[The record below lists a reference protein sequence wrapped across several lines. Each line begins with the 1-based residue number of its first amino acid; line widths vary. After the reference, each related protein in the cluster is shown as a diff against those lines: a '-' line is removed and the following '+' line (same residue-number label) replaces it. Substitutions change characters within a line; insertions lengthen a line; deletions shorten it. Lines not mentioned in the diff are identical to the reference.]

1 MNTSTLS
8 ASSLAESYAAFREA
22 NPKTRIRQ
30 AAAELNTSEAELLLT
45 GVGAEIT
52 PLNTNFQDLLKAFS
66 SLGYVMSLT
75 RNEAC
80 VLEHKGAFEEV
91 KTFGRGAHNMG
102 VVLGPIETRVFFTS
116 WHAAFAVTTRSMHG
130 NLLQSIQVFDQA
142 GEAVTKVYLTEQS
155 NAAAYAEL
163 VNTFKVGAPENI
175 TFPGVKPTEYS
186 TEINTNEF
194 LAEWEAL
201 KDTHDFFGMLRKH
214 GVQRRE
220 AMRLAEGK
228 FTKAVDPQ
236 KAVQFIL
243 KQASARKLPIMIFAG
258 NRGNLQIHQ
267 DKVRTIRFFGEQNE
281 WINVLDPAFNLHL
294 RLDLLKE
301 AWLVEKPTTDG
312 AVHSLECYD
321 PAQELVVQF
330 FGLRKPGIPQSEDWY
345 ELIQEL
351 SK

>member
-1 MNTSTLS
+1 
-8 ASSLAESYAAFREA
+8 
-22 NPKTRIRQ
+22 
-30 AAAELNTSEAELLLT
+30 
-45 GVGAEIT
+45 
-52 PLNTNFQDLLKAFS
+52 
-66 SLGYVMSLT
+66 
-75 RNEAC
+75 
-80 VLEHKGAFEEV
+80 
-91 KTFGRGAHNMG
+91 
-102 VVLGPIETRVFFTS
+102 
-116 WHAAFAVTTRSMHG
+116 
-130 NLLQSIQVFDQA
+130 
-142 GEAVTKVYLTEQS
+142 
-155 NAAAYAEL
+155 
-163 VNTFKVGAPENI
+163 
-175 TFPGVKPTEYS
+175 
-186 TEINTNEF
+186 
-194 LAEWEAL
+194 
-201 KDTHDFFGMLRKH
+201 MLRKH

-236 KAVQFIL
+236 KAVKFVLEEAAAQ
-243 KQASARKLPIMIFAG
+243 KLPIMIFAG

-321 PAQELVVQF
+321 AAQELVVQF

-345 ELIQEL
+345 KLVQEL